1 MPLLRGIKSMVNCG
15 LSHRFP
21 CVDHFKTQ
29 LFHRKEGQILSQKDI
44 VLNSIRIASVS
55 LVVLLSTFATGV
67 RGLTQFQNVIF
78 VAHQKLPVC
87 RPEPPSP
94 PHQHPS
100 LPTPVKVERLSF
112 LLEGYTPSTVEFLLF
127 GFTQGFSVHFQGDR
141 KSRTATNLMSALD
154 NPQAV
159 DAKLQKE
166 LESHRLAGPFQSP
179 PLSPFWISPLGLVP
193 KKVQG
198 EFRLIHHLSFPPGLS
213 VNDGISSDHTSV
225 KYAIIDEAIQLIKS
239 AGPGCFLAKTDVKNA
254 FRIIPIHPDDY
265 GLLGMQWRG
274 QYYYDR
280 CMPMGCSSSCLTFE
294 TFSTAVEWIARNKLQ
309 IDYILHILDD
319 YLLVAPTEQ
328 LCQQQ
333 LDLFLSLCSYL
344 GIPIAP
350 DKTCGPSTTMSFAG
364 IELDSICLEAR
375 LPHDKIEKCISLISV
390 FLHRKKVTLK
400 EVQSLNGLLNFA
412 SSVIRPGRAFLRHLI
427 DLTVGVRLPNH
438 CIRLNREV
446 KEDLKTWLSF
456 LLNFNGRYFFLDD
469 LWVNSSKLN
478 LFIDASGAHGFGA
491 IFGSHWCYGKWP
503 SNWEYQNI
511 AILEFYP
518 IVLSL
523 YLWGEAMSN
532 QCILF
537 FTDNESLVHVINKQT
552 CKDKHLMAS
561 VRKLVSICLHH
572 NILFK
577 AKHIPGIHNNQADAL
592 SRLQVQTFRHLAPAH
607 MDPLPT
613 DIPQHLQPQNW
624 VQ

>member
-1 MPLLRGIKSMVNCG
+1 
-15 LSHRFP
+15 
-21 CVDHFKTQ
+21 
-29 LFHRKEGQILSQKDI
+29 
-44 VLNSIRIASVS
+44 
-55 LVVLLSTFATGV
+55 
-67 RGLTQFQNVIF
+67 
-78 VAHQKLPVC
+78 
-87 RPEPPSP
+87 
-94 PHQHPS
+94 
-100 LPTPVKVERLSF
+100 
-112 LLEGYTPSTVEFLLF
+112 
-127 GFTQGFSVHFQGDR
+127 
-141 KSRTATNLMSALD
+141 MSALD
-154 NPQAV
+154 NPEAV

-166 LESHRLAGPFQSP
+166 LEAHRLAGRFQSP

-198 EFRLIHHLSFPPGLS
+198 EFRLIHHLSFPTGFS

-225 KYAIIDEAIQLIKS
+225 KYATIDEAIQLIKS

-274 QYYYDR
+274 LYYYDR

-294 TFSTAVEWIARNKLQ
+294 MFSTAVEWIARNTRK

-319 YLLVAPTEQ
+319 YLLVAPSEQ

-350 DKTCGPSTTMSFAG
+350 EKTCGPSTIMSFAG
-364 IELDSICLEAR
+364 IELDSIFLEAR
-375 LPHDKIEKCISLISV
+375 LPRDKIEKCISLISD
-390 FLHRKKVTLK
+390 FIHRKKVTLK

-412 SSVIRPGRAFLRHLI
+412 CSVIRPGRAFLRRLI

-438 CIRLNREV
+438 YIRLNREV

-469 LWVNSSKLN
+469 LWLNSSKLN
-478 LFIDASGAHGFGA
+478 LFTDVSGAHGFGA

-503 SNWEYQNI
+503 ANWEYQNI

-537 FTDNESLVHVINKQT
+537 FTDNESLVHVINRQT
-552 CKDKHLMAS
+552 CKDKHLMAF

-577 AKHIPGIHNNQADAL
+577 AKHIRGIHNNLADAL

>member
-1 MPLLRGIKSMVNCG
+1 
-15 LSHRFP
+15 
-21 CVDHFKTQ
+21 
-29 LFHRKEGQILSQKDI
+29 
-44 VLNSIRIASVS
+44 
-55 LVVLLSTFATGV
+55 
-67 RGLTQFQNVIF
+67 
-78 VAHQKLPVC
+78 
-87 RPEPPSP
+87 
-94 PHQHPS
+94 
-100 LPTPVKVERLSF
+100 
-112 LLEGYTPSTVEFLLF
+112 
-127 GFTQGFSVHFQGDR
+127 
-141 KSRTATNLMSALD
+141 MSALD
-154 NPQAV
+154 NPEAV

-225 KYAIIDEAIQLIKS
+225 KYATIDEAIQLIKI
-239 AGPGCFLAKTDVKNA
+239 AGPATN
-254 FRIIPIHPDDY
+254 Y
-265 GLLGMQWRG
+265 
-274 QYYYDR
+274 
-280 CMPMGCSSSCLTFE
+280 
-294 TFSTAVEWIARNKLQ
+294 
-309 IDYILHILDD
+309 YILHILDD

-328 LCQQQ
+328 LCEQQ

-364 IELDSICLEAR
+364 IELDSIFLEAR

-412 SSVIRPGRAFLRHLI
+412 CSVVRPGRAFLRRLI

-456 LLNFNGRYFFLDD
+456 LLNFNGRCFFLDD

-478 LFIDASGAHGFGA
+478 LFTDASGAHGFGA

-537 FTDNESLVHVINKQT
+537 FTDNESLVHVINRQT
-552 CKDKHLMAS
+552 CKDKHLMAF
-561 VRKLVSICLHH
+561 VRKLVSISLHH